1 MNPSNDHCPAPS
13 SRTTWADERV
23 IKQLLTHFDQ
33 LMQSPASVQ
42 RLRRFI
48 LDLAVRGK
56 LVPQNPN
63 DEPASELLK
72 RIAKEKARLVKAGES
87 RRTVTLEDVTED
99 EEIFVIPEGWCWTRL
114 GNIVTYMQRG
124 KSPKYA
130 TGTGLSVI
138 SQKCVRWNGLD
149 LSVAKEIEA
158 TSLENYEAYRFLRDE
173 DLLWNSTGTGTI
185 GRVVRVVRPP
195 AKLVCDSHVTLVRC
209 PHVVQEYI
217 RTWLRS
223 DHVYGVIEDR
233 AAGSTK
239 QVELTTGL
247 AQNWLVPLPP
257 LPEQHRIVAK
267 VGELMGLCDRLEA
280 AQTERETTRTSL
292 TAASLARLSA
302 SEPDEARFREHA
314 AFTLDNF
321 TSMTTRPE
329 QIKTLRLTILNL
341 AVRGKLVPQDPRDEP
356 AAELLQRIAKEKTR
370 LKKAGKIRKQ
380 KAIPPTTE
388 GELPF
393 ALPANWQWS
402 RIAEIGLVSPRN
414 EAADDIPASFIPMP
428 MIPAEYGATCSHE
441 IRQWGDIKKGY
452 THFAEGDV
460 GLAKITPCFQN
471 GKSVVFRNLIGGL
484 GSGTTEL
491 HIVRPLFVDPDFI
504 VLFLKCPDFIDTGIP
519 KMTGTAGQKR
529 IPAEYF
535 AHSPFPLPP
544 FAEQRRIVAKVDK
557 LMGLC
562 DRLEGNLEAGDDG
575 RGLLADTLLC
585 KAIRNVGIALDGGS
599 KKDSLKNFTGT
610 HELEML

>member
-1 MNPSNDHCPAPS
+1 MSIEALFSD
-13 SRTTWADERV
+13 
-23 IKQLLTHFDQ
+23 FDR
-33 LMQSPASVQ
+33 LMQSPASVH

-56 LVPQNPN
+56 LVPQNPA
-63 DEPASELLK
+63 DEPVAALLQ
-72 RIAKEKARLVKAGES
+72 RIAKEKARLVKAGEI
-87 RRTVTLEDVTED
+87 RKTVALEDVTED
-99 EEIFVIPEGWCWTRL
+99 EGIFVIPEGWCWTRL

-158 TSLENYEAYRFLRDE
+158 TSLEDYEAYRFLRDE

-239 QVELTTGL
+239 QVELTAGL

-280 AQTERETTRTSL
+280 AQMERETTRIRL
-292 TAASLARLSA
+292 TAASLARLNTPES
-302 SEPDEARFREHA
+302 DEVQFREHA
-314 AFTLDNF
+314 AFALDNL
-321 TSMTTRPE
+321 TPLTTRPE
-329 QIKTLRLTILNL
+329 QVKALRRTILNL
-341 AVRGKLVPQDPRDEP
+341 AVRGKLVPQDPGDEP
-356 AAELLQRIAKEKTR
+356 AAALLQRIAKEKTR
-370 LKKAGKIRKQ
+370 GRRREQVDIQ
-380 KAIPPTTE
+380 TE
-388 GELPF
+388 SAKELEDV
-393 ALPANWQWS
+393 PANWSVVPLITLGSWAIGSGFPKNEQGS
-402 RIAEIGLVSPRN
+402 TDGPYFFLKVSDMNLAENEKFITTAN
-414 EAADDIPASFIPMP
+414 NCIDEAAAKRIRAKIHPAGTIIFPKIGGAIATNKRRILTKGSAIDNNCLGMTFSGELNIEWAYLLLASLDFTQYQAGTAV
-428 MIPAEYGATCSHE
+428 PALSQGT
-441 IRQWGDIKKGY
+441 
-452 THFAEGDV
+452 
-460 GLAKITPCFQN
+460 LAKIPV
-471 GKSVVFRNLIGGL
+471 G
-484 GSGTTEL
+484 
-491 HIVRPLFVDPDFI
+491 
-504 VLFLKCPDFIDTGIP
+504 
-519 KMTGTAGQKR
+519 
-529 IPAEYF
+529 
-535 AHSPFPLPP
+535 LPP
-544 FAEQRRIVAKVDK
+544 LAEQRRIVAKVDK

-562 DRLEGNLEAGDDG
+562 DRLEGSLEAGNDG
-575 RGLLADTLLC
+575 RRLLAETLLC
-585 KAIRNVGIALDGGS
+585 KALRNVGIASDGGS
-599 KKDSLKNFTGT
+599 DKNGLENAIHT
-610 HELEML
+610 HELEVT